1 MRIQTAPSDLVDIL
15 IAEEDALLSKGLRQL
30 LEGSGYRCAEA
41 QDGHQALA
49 LALQEPPRC
58 VLLDLA
64 IPGLDGFAVARRLRS
79 DLRTAESHIHCLTA
93 SEDALV
99 RDQARLAGCE
109 ECLRKPPDG
118 ERLLHVIRQ
127 NIERETLVRAAV
139 VSGLTKTQAEHLLDW
154 LENHDCTGLAVTME
168 RDSFAVRCVCPPGL
182 HLGTDEGGGVCL
194 TSQDLST
201 SL

>member
-15 IAEEDALLSKGLRQL
+15 IAEEDALLSKGLRQM

-49 LALQEPPRC
+49 LALEEPPRC

-79 DLRTAESHIHCLTA
+79 DLRTAESHIHCLIA

-99 RDQARLAGCE
+99 REKARLAGCE

-168 RDSFAVRCVCPPGL
+168 RDSFAVRCICPPGL
-182 HLGTDEGGGVCL
+182 LLSADEGGGVCL
-194 TSQDLST
+194 KSQDMST

>member
-41 QDGHQALA
+41 QDGHQALG

-79 DLRTAESHIHCLTA
+79 DLRTAESHIHGLTA

-99 RDQARLAGCE
+99 REQARLAGCE

-127 NIERETLVRAAV
+127 NMERETLVRAAV

-168 RDSFAVRCVCPPGL
+168 RDNFTVRCVCPPGL
-182 HLGTDEGGGVCL
+182 RLGMDEGGGVCL
-194 TSQDLST
+194 KNQDLSI
-201 SL
+201 SP